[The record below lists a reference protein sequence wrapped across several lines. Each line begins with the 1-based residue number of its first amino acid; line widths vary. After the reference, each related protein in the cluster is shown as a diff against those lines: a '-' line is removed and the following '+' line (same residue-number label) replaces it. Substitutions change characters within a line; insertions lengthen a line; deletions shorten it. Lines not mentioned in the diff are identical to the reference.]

1 MLLLEMPRNRFT
13 IWVSREDWTTFV
25 LAAGS
30 AVVVIA
36 SVETAQWVETSSL
49 VVTSI
54 LGALT
59 SLIAIRLVQ
68 KNLRCHIYG
77 LAIGFAVIYIQS
89 SSLVEASDYLTRFG
103 ELNERLWVWIKAFIG
118 NGISADSV
126 PFAVILSA
134 ISWSTGYF
142 LVWSTFRLSNV
153 WIPVIPSSIILFI
166 NITYLPESH
175 FNFVFPFLL
184 LTLLLVARLTSLE
197 KRGRLKASGIH
208 CPSSFGR
215 VWIAIALAMSSI
227 IIGLVFLLPITRIKN
242 DQLAQVWDFS
252 REPASLFQEEFGRMF
267 SAIENKKDTPQI
279 FGRTLPV
286 LSKASVNESP
296 VFIGTISSPT
306 YWKARAYTS
315 YTSGGWTTDSTVSEV
330 ARSLFVSPEDLG
342 LEDEPEEI
350 QAIGVI
356 SFKVELALSSKH
368 LYIPQA
374 GLESAPIEVKVE
386 THDGTPVDEDIIAII
401 PVKRIKEDGV
411 YSGTVRL
418 PIYTESA
425 IRQSGEDYPEWVKK
439 HYLDL
444 PKSLPSRV
452 ASQTTSIVKGQ
463 GTAYE
468 KALAIEAYLRSFQYT
483 NTPPEK
489 DFDEDVVDHFIFE
502 SRAGHSDHFASA
514 MAVML
519 RATGIPSRL
528 IAGFGPGTVDLESR
542 TFVIKEKDKHS
553 WVEAYFPGHGWVPF
567 EPSATFETIPR
578 TFEDYETLSLSPNG
592 ATSSILNDLTDET
605 TRPSEEGKNEDLPGG
620 RISGGEGG
628 KPPPLYFTAEPF
640 GYPSLV
646 FTVIVF
652 GWVAILWIIWR
663 KWFSS
668 LPNPKKAYSR
678 MLRLYG
684 LIAESPDLNLTPME
698 ISDKL
703 SKLFPEAREEIN
715 YICHIYSKSTYGNS
729 TTSIVEV
736 FHLSSSWKKVKR
748 SMLRYSLG

>member
-1 MLLLEMPRNRFT
+1 MLLFEMPRNRFT
-13 IWVSREDWTTFV
+13 AWASREDWTTFV

-30 AVVVIA
+30 AVVVVA

-54 LGALT
+54 LGAAT
-59 SLIAIRLVQ
+59 ALIAIRLIQ
-68 KNLRCHIYG
+68 KNLFCHICA
-77 LAIGFAVIYIQS
+77 LLIGSTFVYMQS
-89 SSLVEASDYLTRFG
+89 SSLVEASDYLARFA
-103 ELNERLWVWIKAFIG
+103 ELNERLWVWVKAFVG
-118 NGISADSV
+118 NGISADAI

-134 ISWSTGYF
+134 ISWSIGYF

-153 WIPVIPSSIILFI
+153 WIAVIPSSVILFI

-184 LTLLLVARLTSLE
+184 LTLLLVARLASIA
-197 KRGRLKASGIH
+197 KRGRLKASGVH
-208 CPSSFGR
+208 YPPSFGR
-215 VWIAIALAMSSI
+215 AWITIALALSSI

-242 DQLAQVWDFS
+242 DHLAQVWNFS

-279 FGRTLPV
+279 FGRSLPV
-286 LSKASVNESP
+286 LSKASINESP
-296 VFIGTISSPT
+296 VFIGTISNPT

-315 YTSGGWTTDSTVSEV
+315 YTSGGWTTGSTVSEV
-330 ARSLFVSPEDLG
+330 ARNLFLSTEALD

-374 GLESAPIEVKVE
+374 GLESAPIEVRIE
-386 THDGTPVDEDIIAII
+386 THDGSPADEDIITIM

-425 IRQSGEDYPEWVKK
+425 IKQSGEDYPEWVRK

-452 ASQTTSIVKGQ
+452 SSQATAIVKEQ

-468 KALAIEAYLRSFQYT
+468 KALAIEAYLRGFQYT
-483 NTPPEK
+483 NAPPEK
-489 DFDEDVVDHFIFE
+489 DFDQDVVDHFLFD

-578 TFEDYETLSLSPNG
+578 TIEDYETVSLNPDKM
-592 ATSSILNDLTDET
+592 ASSIPDDLTDET
-605 TRPSEEGKNEDLPGG
+605 TKPSEEGENEDLPGG

-628 KPPPLYFTAEPF
+628 KPPPLYFTVEPF
-640 GYPSLV
+640 GYPGLV
-646 FTVIVF
+646 LIVIVF
-652 GWVAILWIIWR
+652 GWVAILWLAWR

-668 LPNPKKAYSR
+668 LPNPKIAYSR
-678 MLRLYG
+678 MLRIYG
-684 LIAESPDLNLTPME
+684 LIAGNPNLNLTPME
-698 ISDKL
+698 LAESL
-703 SKLFPEAREEIN
+703 SKLFPEAKKEIN
-715 YICHIYSKSTYGNS
+715 YICRTYSKSTYGNS
-729 TTSIVEV
+729 PTSIVEG
-736 FHLSSSWKKVKR
+736 FHLSSAWKKVKK
-748 SMLRYSLG
+748 SMLRYSFG